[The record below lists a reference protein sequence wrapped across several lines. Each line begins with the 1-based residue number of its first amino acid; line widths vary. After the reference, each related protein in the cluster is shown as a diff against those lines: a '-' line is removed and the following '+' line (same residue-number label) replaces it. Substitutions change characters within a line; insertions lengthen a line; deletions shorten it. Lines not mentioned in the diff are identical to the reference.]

1 MNIVYCLHVLNPEA
15 WYTVKKTKEKGR
27 SVFAAHDIE
36 AGTIIGD
43 YLGTIIP
50 LDGSNENKNGLY
62 DMAGGLHYDI
72 LANPKKNG
80 IHLINHSCANNC
92 NVYPYDGHMFY
103 FALRKIFKRE
113 EITVDYGLFAPD
125 DTAIACNLHA
135 CSCGSEICTGT
146 MHSTRKDFKL
156 WDAFVKKQS
165 GEWYKKIPGKYGDQL
180 APFKNIQMP
189 LRTIR
194 RSMIIYRD
202 LKKDRLKNIR
212 TQCFRPARAPKKIRK
227 TGRQLS
233 FSKLKITVY
242 GIRDGMVLVKR

>member
-1 MNIVYCLHVLNPEA
+1 MFLIPDA
-15 WYTVKKTKEKGR
+15 WYAVKKTKEKGR

-50 LDGSNENKNGLY
+50 LDGSDENKNGLY

-92 NVYPYDGHMFY
+92 NIYPYNGHMFY
-103 FALRKIFKRE
+103 FALRKIFKGE
-113 EITVDYGLFAPD
+113 EITVDYGLFSPD
-125 DTAIACNLHA
+125 DTTIACNLHA

-146 MHSTRKDFKL
+146 MHTTRKDFRL
-156 WDAFVKKQS
+156 WDKFLKKQF

-180 APFKNIQMP
+180 KPFKKYPGTIKDYPALYDNIFGAEARSAEKYGDKILP
-189 LRTIR
+189 ALPELRKR
-194 RSMIIYRD
+194 
-202 LKKDRLKNIR
+202 IR
-212 TQCFRPARAPKKIRK
+212 T